1 MSNLKN
7 IGNKL
12 FKETTELKSHE
23 VELGIVNDIESLFD
37 DIMKQNNKIESLSKE
52 LRSLS
57 TKTALKI
64 ENLRKMRGQ
73 AEAKAKELG
82 VDIDTIVAGAMFS
95 RTNNLMKKIDRIR
108 QIRG

>member
-12 FKETTELKSHE
+12 FKETTELKSQE
-23 VELGIVNDIESLFD
+23 VKLGIVDDIESLFD
-37 DIMKQNNKIESLSKE
+37 DIMKQSNKIESLSKE
-52 LRSLS
+52 LRSAS
-57 TKTALKI
+57 IKTAVKI

-95 RTNNLMKKIDRIR
+95 RTNNLMKKIQRIK